1 MPRLNRWAGVVIRP
15 GPEKEVCL
23 MNQKAKRIG
32 KNTVITLA
40 PAVLVYLFFFAVTRL
55 AGATSFGVGPDL
67 RTIMYNMCYSGF
79 IALAVSYNLTSGRFD
94 FSVGSV
100 LILSLIVGG
109 NTANKLDLGPV
120 GLVLAIVIVGMV
132 CGLVSGVIY
141 VTLKLP
147 PMVTSL
153 GVAMIYEAIG
163 FSLNNSQGVRLL
175 GRFDILIWAQ
185 PQYSYLLLG
194 IVVLILI
201 YLLNFTKFGYDCRSL
216 QTGQKNAV
224 EVGVNESVNSVICYI
239 IAGGLMAC
247 AGVLYLSQY
256 GYIAPQTGLSS
267 SSFIMSAFLPMF
279 IGNSLAKYSDRN
291 IGVVVGAFC
300 QACLSSGLVALGF
313 ASSLQTV
320 LNGTVVLVFLIYTSN
335 SYKFGLHR
343 AWREKKAKAMEALSA
358 SK

>member
-1 MPRLNRWAGVVIRP
+1 
-15 GPEKEVCL
+15 
-23 MNQKAKRIG
+23 MNQKANRIG
-32 KNTVITLA
+32 KNILITLA
-40 PAVLVYLFFFAVTRL
+40 PAVLVYLFFFLVTRL
-55 AGATSFGVGPDL
+55 AGSTSFGVGSDL

-94 FSVGSV
+94 FPVGSV
-100 LILSLIVGG
+100 LILSLIVRG
-109 NTANKLDLGPV
+109 NLTKEYNLGPL
-120 GLVLAIVIVGMV
+120 GLVLSVVAVGMV
-132 CGLVSGVIY
+132 CGLVSGIVYVI
-141 VTLKLP
+141 LKLP

-153 GVAMIYEAIG
+153 GVAMIFEAIG
-163 FSLNNSQGVRLL
+163 FALNKSQGVRLL
-175 GRFDILIWAQ
+175 GRFDILIWAK

-194 IVVLILI
+194 VVLIILI
-201 YLLNFTKFGYDCRSL
+201 YLLDFTKFGYNCRSL

-224 EVGVNESVNSVICYI
+224 EVGVNENINSVVCYI

-256 GYIAPQTGLSS
+256 GYIAPQTGLAS

-300 QACLSSGLVALGF
+300 QACLSSGLVALRF

-320 LNGTVVLVFLIYTSN
+320 INGAVVLVFLIYTSN

-343 AWREKKAKAMEALSA
+343 TWREKKARAMEALSLR
-358 SK
+358 K